1 MKIKTVL
8 ACAAAAALAVL
19 AIAQQRS
26 DSPESFKGK
35 AMPAF
40 KMTTVDGKTLTNA
53 SLKGKVVLL
62 DFWATWCGPCK
73 MASPSVQKLHE
84 KYGKKGL
91 VAIGANVWEQGDSK
105 KKAADYAKEH
115 KYTYTFT
122 HSNDELAKTLKING
136 IPTFVLVDK
145 KGVVQMVQVGFD
157 PQSTEQELDKAI
169 QKLL

>member
-1 MKIKTVL
+1 MKFKTVL
-8 ACAAAAALAVL
+8 ASAAVAALAVL
-19 AIAQQRS
+19 AIAQRS

-40 KMTTVDGKTLTNA
+40 KMATIDGKTLTNA
-53 SLKGKVVLL
+53 SLKGKVVLI

-91 VAIGANVWEQGDSK
+91 VVIGANVWEQGDSK
-105 KKAADYAKEH
+105 KKTADYAKEH

-136 IPTFVLVDK
+136 IPTFLLVDK

-157 PQSTEQELDKAI
+157 PNSTQKELEKAI
-169 QKLL
+169 QRLL